1 MLKLYGIKNC
11 DTVRRAR
18 KWLDQND
25 YDYSFHDF
33 RKDGLDADLMERL
46 SAEIGWENMLNRRS
60 TSWRQ
65 LADADRETLNETR
78 AVQLMLK
85 HPTLIKRP
93 VIEHGRRYTVGF
105 SPDFFQGPS

>member
-33 RKDGLDADLMERL
+33 RKDGLDADLVERL
-46 SAEIGWENMLNRRS
+46 SAEIGWEKMLNRRS

-65 LADADRETLNETR
+65 LADADREKLDESR

-93 VIEHGRRYTVGF
+93 VIEHDSRFTVGF